1 MIKPQSIPE
10 FGDLTLTL
18 NPKEGQETGQA
29 HIIVIDL
36 KVGL

>member
-18 NPKEGQETGQA
+18 NPKEGQETLARPTSQ
-29 HIIVIDL
+29 
-36 KVGL
+36 